1 MRSER
6 VEMVEWGRST
16 EILRRGGLPYRTRSR
31 SEQTLP
37 LMPLLPSRNP
47 KWFIARHTPLPQQH
61 HSAANSQL
69 FGLGGQH
76 KYSKTMSGTSMSL
89 THGATTAV
97 PEEVGLSAARLD
109 RLASWQE
116 ALVAD
121 ERLPCTHVTI
131 VRNGRVAYN
140 RMTGFAD
147 VERQVEIRALLCF
160 LLCCVVLRCCVCCG
174 VCVCCGIMCAAG
186 SCVAVLCAVLP
197 HVVVQSCCPCI
208 VVLLHTDSPPS
219 PVSSLLPPL
228 RYIQVP
234 LAENSILR
242 MYSMSKPIV
251 SVALLM
257 LLEEGLVQLSD
268 PVHLYLGAAWKK
280 KNMSVYVRGTRAME
294 RECCVLRGV

>member
-1 MRSER
+1 
-6 VEMVEWGRST
+6 
-16 EILRRGGLPYRTRSR
+16 
-31 SEQTLP
+31 
-37 LMPLLPSRNP
+37 
-47 KWFIARHTPLPQQH
+47 
-61 HSAANSQL
+61 
-69 FGLGGQH
+69 
-76 KYSKTMSGTSMSL
+76 MSL

-160 LLCCVVLRCCVCCG
+160 LLCCVVLRVVCAAG
-174 VCVCCGIMCAAG
+174 FVCCGIMCAAG

-197 HVVVQSCCPCI
+197 HAVVQSCCPCI

-219 PVSSLLPPL
+219 PLSSLLPPL